1 MTHHRGLA
9 AAIDVVAAG
18 LAVLI
23 GLAVAVAYAGQG
35 GPLPQPPTTDVT
47 GAPTAAATV
56 GGARQQGD
64 SPVADPYLPD
74 PTWLATTAART
85 QIPVRALAAYA
96 RAHLQVAAEQP
107 DCKVAWNTIAALG
120 GVESR
125 HGAINGSV
133 LGDDGLPR
141 PAIRGPALDGG
152 AFGAVHDTDGGSL
165 DGDPRWD
172 RAVGPLQFIP
182 STWETWAADANG
194 DGIADPNQI
203 DDAALAAGR
212 YLCHSG
218 ELTDAA
224 AWRRAVFSFNH
235 SDAYVN
241 DIAGLANTYAQRAG

>member
-1 MTHHRGLA
+1 MTHSRGLA
-9 AAIDVVAAG
+9 AAIRVVVAG

-35 GPLPQPPTTDVT
+35 GPLPEPTTT
-47 GAPTAAATV
+47 ETAAPTAASTV
-56 GGARQQGD
+56 WSAQQRPGAA
-64 SPVADPYLPD
+64 VADPYLPD
-74 PTWLATTAART
+74 PTWLETTAART

-107 DCKVAWNTIAALG
+107 GCRVAWNTIAALG
-120 GVESR
+120 GVESA
-125 HGAINGSV
+125 HGSVNGSV
-133 LGDDGLPR
+133 LGADGIAR

-152 AFGAVHDTDGGSL
+152 EFGAVHDTDGGSL
-165 DGDPRWD
+165 DGDARWD

-194 DGIADPNQI
+194 DGTADPHQV

-218 ELTDAA
+218 DLTQPG

-235 SDAYVN
+235 SDAYVD
-241 DIAGLANTYAQRAG
+241 DIAGLADAYARRAG